1 MDITITQEQGRVPVT
16 VLHLTGEVNSSTYER
31 LEKIAQEVING
42 GAQYILLDLT
52 NLNFLSSAGLRTIHN
67 LFNELRFKS
76 PNGNDSDIKK
86 GLADGTYK
94 SPHLKLLKPSA
105 NVIEVLKMTG
115 YDMFLEI
122 HTSLKTAIASF

>member
-1 MDITITQEQGRVPVT
+1 MDITVSQEQGRVPVT
-16 VLHLTGEVNSSTYER
+16 VIHLTGEVNSSTYEQ
-31 LEKIAQEVING
+31 LERTARGIIDS
-42 GAQYILLDLT
+42 GAQYLLLDLA

-67 LFNELRFKS
+67 LFNELRFRA
-76 PNGNDSDIKK
+76 PDGNEKDIKK

-105 NVIEVLKMTG
+105 SVIEVLKMTG

-122 HTSLKTAIASF
+122 HTDAKTAIASF